1 MPSVLITGANRG
13 IGLALARQYASEGWR
28 VMATCRD
35 PAAATDLSAVA
46 GDIDLYALDVTSDES
61 VSAFADS
68 LKGQPIDVLF
78 NNAGINL
85 QKGKTVAE
93 VDFASWA
100 KTFEVNV
107 YAPIRVANAFLPHV
121 AASGQKVMAF
131 TSSRMGS
138 IELGSAATSMT
149 YRSSK
154 TALNMA
160 VKVMSNEIADQG
172 ITCVLFHPGH
182 VRTDMGGSSAPVLP
196 DDSAAG
202 MRSVISTLTPEDNG
216 SFRNYDGETLPW

>member
-61 VSAFADS
+61 VSALADS

-131 TSSRMGS
+131 TSSRMG
-138 IELGSAATSMT
+138 
-149 YRSSK
+149 
-154 TALNMA
+154 
-160 VKVMSNEIADQG
+160 
-172 ITCVLFHPGH
+172 
-182 VRTDMGGSSAPVLP
+182 
-196 DDSAAG
+196 
-202 MRSVISTLTPEDNG
+202 
-216 SFRNYDGETLPW
+216 